1 MHSREVSACLKIFR
15 KNQSGNLPP
24 SCNDREHSTLHMSR
38 KLNKNQAILTT
49 PSICCTCDYHSAS
62 EGRLHCWLED
72 SLGRWEFWLR
82 SLSSVCFPSPCWL
95 SSFSSEN
102 SYCIRCCGREYK
114 ALYSLFQEI
123 AGKLELS
130 CLTVFGLGSL

>member
-1 MHSREVSACLKIFR
+1 MHSHKVSACLKIFR
-15 KNQSGNLPP
+15 INQSGNLSP
-24 SCNDREHSTLHMSR
+24 SCNDREHTTLHLSR
-38 KLNKNQAILTT
+38 KVNKNQAVLTT

-62 EGRLHCWLED
+62 QGRLQCWLED

-102 SYCIRCCGREYK
+102 SYCITCRGREYK
-114 ALYSLFQEI
+114 ALSSSFQEI
-123 AGKLELS
+123 AGKSELN
-130 CLTVFGLGSL
+130 CLTIFGLGLL